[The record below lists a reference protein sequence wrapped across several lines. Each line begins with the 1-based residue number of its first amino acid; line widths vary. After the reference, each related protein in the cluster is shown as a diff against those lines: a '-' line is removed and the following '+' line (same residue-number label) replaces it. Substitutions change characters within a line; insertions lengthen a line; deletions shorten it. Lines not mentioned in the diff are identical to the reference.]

1 MQHSDNIHQSM
12 SMTPTNS
19 SATIKR
25 KLTYAKQMDDVME
38 RATAAAAAARQRPL
52 SGTQPYQH
60 PSYGGMPYIQT
71 VYGGMGYPPP
81 SWGALYRHPANGVGS
96 NYTPPIIFKNCHF
109 YHDSSF
115 KDNNQMAH
123 QMPDQMCHQSANDRN
138 QKKARTLYQEID
150 GPNNIILRD
159 SDCCQYK
166 YDSKSYIVEVNF
178 LKKVENDGE
187 DNELLMQLMELDNI
201 VLIMNNL
208 CSPEI
213 LTVDKL
219 FNGQTRAHDKFKM
232 FKRNGWN
239 DSTIVE
245 DEKHVVMNISD
256 YSQYLDK
263 YKEVAKATIEGREAS
278 VDPVSPNV
286 SPFNDE
292 FNNFTV
298 LLLTRYI
305 KQMIKVLIDGEY
317 ENIDVRNTLIVSLS
331 VLFTS
336 TTVEFTKLLQLCI
349 ILHSTVSIMI
359 SKSSDMNSSMN
370 SSNLSSIMQCFLVNP
385 HACCVSRRSQC
396 TQKMALM
403 HLSPLPGPI
412 LVYTLTVK

>member
-1 MQHSDNIHQSM
+1 MQHTDNIHQSM

-60 PSYGGMPYIQT
+60 HSYGGMPYSKT
-71 VYGGMGYPPP
+71 AYGGMGYPPP
-81 SWGALYRHPANGVGS
+81 SWGALYHHPANGVGS

-123 QMPDQMCHQSANDRN
+123 QTAQMCHQSANDRN

-187 DNELLMQLMELDNI
+187 YNELLMQLMELDDI

-245 DEKHVVMNISD
+245 DEKHVVMNVSD

-317 ENIDVRNTLIVSLS
+317 ENIDVRDTLIVSLS
-331 VLFTS
+331 VLSTS

-349 ILHSTVSIMI
+349 FLHSTVSIMI

-370 SSNLSSIMQCFLVNP
+370 SLNLSSIMQCFLVNP